1 MTSPIGIGAGFISWV
16 VIKIARGKIS
26 EIHPLMWVVSIM
38 FLVYFLQGW
47 LNTLITTPAAS

>member
-1 MTSPIGIGAGFISWV
+1 MG
-16 VIKIARGKIS
+16 

-47 LNTLITTPAAS
+47 LNRSLIATPAAS